1 VDFFFIFLLPIATP
15 TAGRDRRW
23 MALPISRDVAQI
35 CVSLTRSTSNRRKS
49 GEQVKHVMLINLDSS
64 TQGNKHNKN
73 KRENESNHGPRSL
86 NFDVFFFFSDA
97 GAYKNPAT
105 FKRKWKQTNSRESR
119 WGDIRQQAQSPWL
132 SCLVGSSDVPG
143 FDWKVQ
149 KAIKNDGGGPSSYPS
164 TQYGTLSTHDCLK
177 MVS

>member
-1 VDFFFIFLLPIATP
+1 MDFFFIFLLPIATP

-86 NFDVFFFFSDA
+86 NFDVFFSFLTRGHIKTPPHSNA
-97 GAYKNPAT
+97 NGN
-105 FKRKWKQTNSRESR
+105 KRTHGR
-119 WGDIRQQAQSPWL
+119 
-132 SCLVGSSDVPG
+132 V
-143 FDWKVQ
+143 
-149 KAIKNDGGGPSSYPS
+149 GGGILDNKHRAPDYPVWWVRRTCRDS
-164 TQYGTLSTHDCLK
+164 TGRCRK
-177 MVS
+177 R